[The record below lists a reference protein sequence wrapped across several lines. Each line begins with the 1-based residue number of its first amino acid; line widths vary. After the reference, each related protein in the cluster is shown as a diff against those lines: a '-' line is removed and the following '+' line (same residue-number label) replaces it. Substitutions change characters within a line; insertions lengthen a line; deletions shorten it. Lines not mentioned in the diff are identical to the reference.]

1 MGTKSDTQ
9 AKTKPSFPDVFWKK
23 VRWMYENEPVFTLKE
38 ALEKVATSEGI
49 PTELQPKISAVKSR
63 SSREKWGK
71 KPLKSD
77 AAPPNSRGRIKQED
91 QIELAQLASKNR
103 RKPAQ
108 VATSVADRDGH
119 DFDEDSL
126 DESELRSIHD
136 PDAVREALI
145 RTHKGELSS
154 MRSLCKDILQAVS
167 ESLEAAGSKE
177 TLTTRARAVAAI
189 VPQILALQDA
199 EAKRWGLDDV
209 KQAGEPYDA
218 EKARQEQSELH
229 ERLNQQRE
237 QYTGRTFDDTDL
249 ESIKLDDELT
259 EQEQAYLDSDDDHDD
274 SEEESYV
281 SPEKA

>member
-9 AKTKPSFPDVFWKK
+9 AKTKPSFTNEFWKK

-38 ALEKVATSEGI
+38 ALEKVATSAGI
-49 PTELQPKISAVKSR
+49 STDLQPKISAVKSR
-63 SSREKWGK
+63 SSREKWAK
-71 KPLKSD
+71 KPLKSEVI
-77 AAPPNSRGRIKQED
+77 PPNSRGRIKQED
-91 QIELAQLASKNR
+91 QIELAQLASQKR
-103 RKPAQ
+103 RKTTQ
-108 VATSVADRDGH
+108 VATVVANHDGH
-119 DFDEDSL
+119 DFDEDAL
-126 DESELRSIHD
+126 DERELRSIHD

-145 RTHKGELSS
+145 RTHKGELSN
-154 MRSLCKDILQAVS
+154 MRALCKDILQAVS
-167 ESLEAAGSKE
+167 DSLGAKGSKE

-249 ESIKLDDELT
+249 ESIKLDEELT

>member
-1 MGTKSDTQ
+1 MGTKSGTQ
-9 AKTKPSFPDVFWKK
+9 AKTKPSFTDDFWQK

-38 ALEKVATSEGI
+38 ALEKVATSESI

-63 SSREKWGK
+63 SSREKWNK
-71 KPLKSD
+71 KPLKSNT
-77 AAPPNSRGRIKQED
+77 PLPSSRGRIKQED
-91 QIELAQLASKNR
+91 KIELAQLASQNR
-103 RKPAQ
+103 RKTTQ
-108 VATSVADRDGH
+108 VATSVADHDDH
-119 DFDEDSL
+119 DFDEDAL

-167 ESLEAAGSKE
+167 DSLEAAGSKE

-237 QYTGRTFDDTDL
+237 QYIGRTFDDADL
-249 ESIKLDDELT
+249 ESIKLDEELT

-274 SEEESYV
+274 LEEESYV

>member
-1 MGTKSDTQ
+1 MGTKGGTQ
-9 AKTKPSFPDVFWKK
+9 VKTKPSFTDEFWKK

-38 ALEKVATSEGI
+38 ALERVATSEGI
-49 PTELQPKISAVKSR
+49 STELQPKISAVKSR
-63 SSREKWGK
+63 SSREKWAK
-71 KPLKSD
+71 KPLKSETI
-77 AAPPNSRGRIKQED
+77 PPNSRGRIKKED
-91 QIELAQLASKNR
+91 QIELAQLASQKR
-103 RKPAQ
+103 RKTTQ
-108 VATSVADRDGH
+108 VATSVADH
-119 DFDEDSL
+119 DDDEDGL

-189 VPQILALQDA
+189 VPQILALQEA

-218 EKARQEQSELH
+218 EKARREQSELH
-229 ERLNQQRE
+229 EQLNQQRE
-237 QYTGRTFDDTDL
+237 QYKGRTFDDTDL
-249 ESIKLDDELT
+249 ESIKLDEELT
-259 EQEQAYLDSDDDHDD
+259 EQEQAYLDSEDDHDD
-274 SEEESYV
+274 LEDDSYV